1 MTTPPIRLEI
11 LSDPICPWCYIGK
24 AGLDA
29 AMERR
34 ADHPFVVSWHPF
46 MLNPGMPPEGMDRR
60 EYLQAKFGPP
70 DQVVCAY
77 LPVQQAADRAGLA
90 MDLSRITRTPSSLD
104 AHRLIHWAGLEG
116 RQTPVVSGLFR
127 AYFADGRD
135 IGDAETLA
143 DIAAGAGLDRA
154 AIARL
159 LATDADADAVREAD
173 ATTRAHGVKGVP
185 TFVVAGEYVVTGAQ
199 STDFWLGVIDDLAAR
214 A

>member
-46 MLNPGMPPEGMDRR
+46 MLNPAMPPEGMDRR

-70 DQVVCAY
+70 DQVVRAY

-116 RQTPVVSGLFR
+116 RQTPVVAGLFR

>member
-1 MTTPPIRLEI
+1 MTTQPIRLEI

-29 AMERR
+29 ALERR

-46 MLNPGMPPEGMDRR
+46 MLNPDMPAEGMDRR

-70 DQVVCAY
+70 DQVVKAY
-77 LPVQQAADRAGLA
+77 LPVQQAAERAGLA
-90 MDLSRITRTPSSLD
+90 MDLSQIARTPSTLN

-116 RQTPVVSGLFR
+116 RQTPVVSALFR
-127 AYFADGRD
+127 AYFAEGRD
-135 IGDAETLA
+135 IGDADTLA
-143 DIAAGAGLDRA
+143 DIAAIAGMDRA
-154 AIARL
+154 VTARL
-159 LATDADADAVREAD
+159 LASEADADEVRAAD
-173 ATTRAHGVKGVP
+173 ATTRAQGVQGVP

-199 STDFWLGVIDDLAAR
+199 PTDFWLQVIDELTGR